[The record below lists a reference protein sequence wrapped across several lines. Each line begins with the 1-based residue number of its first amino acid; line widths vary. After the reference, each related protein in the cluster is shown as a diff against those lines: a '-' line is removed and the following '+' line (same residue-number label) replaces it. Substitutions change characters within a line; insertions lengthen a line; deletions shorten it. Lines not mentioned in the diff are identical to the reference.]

1 MSMLIIPPNQ
11 EGEQQQQVIKPE
23 KKKYPFSKTLLIQ
36 ESILIWLV
44 TISCLVMA
52 FICIITGSFVELPWI
67 TAMVG
72 CPWAAYAI
80 TQNAYYKK
88 SLVENSKGGIIYDG
102 LFGASNPDMNMEV
115 GTTDDI
121 PVG

>member
-1 MSMLIIPPNQ
+1 MSMMILGPSKDDNTQPKTTD
-11 EGEQQQQVIKPE
+11 G
-23 KKKYPFSKTLLIQ
+23 KKYPFSKVLLVQ
-36 ESILIWLV
+36 ESILIWLI
-44 TISCLVMA
+44 TLACLVMA
-52 FICIITGSFVELPWI
+52 FICIFTGSFVELPWI

-88 SLVENSKGGIIYDG
+88 SMIENSQGGIIYDG
-102 LFGASNPDMNMEV
+102 LFGASNPTVESAEDTTEV
-115 GTTDDI
+115 

>member
-1 MSMLIIPPNQ
+1 MSMMILGPSKDQ
-11 EGEQQQQVIKPE
+11 DTTQQNTTG
-23 KKKYPFSKTLLIQ
+23 KKKYPFSKVLLIQ

-44 TISCLVMA
+44 TLACLVMA
-52 FICIITGSFVELPWI
+52 FICIFTGSFVELPWI

-88 SLVENSKGGIIYDG
+88 STIENSQGGIIYDG
-102 LFGASNPDMNMEV
+102 LFGASNPTVESAE
-115 GTTDDI
+115 GTTEV

>member
-1 MSMLIIPPNQ
+1 MRRIIIFPDKDKKEDNRTL
-11 EGEQQQQVIKPE
+11 EE
-23 KKKYPFSKTLLIQ
+23 KKKYPFSKVLLIQ

-44 TISCLVMA
+44 TLACLVMA
-52 FICIITGSFVELPWI
+52 FICIFTGSFVELPWI

-88 SLVENSKGGIIYDG
+88 SMVENAKGGIIYDG
-102 LFGASNPDMNMEV
+102 LFGASNPAQPAESTTEV
-115 GTTDDI
+115 

>member
-1 MSMLIIPPNQ
+1 MSMMILGPSKDDK
-11 EGEQQQQVIKPE
+11 QQPKTTDG
-23 KKKYPFSKTLLIQ
+23 KKYPFSKVLLVQ
-36 ESILIWLV
+36 ESILIWLI
-44 TISCLVMA
+44 TLACLVMA
-52 FICIITGSFVELPWI
+52 FICIFTGSFVELPWI

-88 SLVENSKGGIIYDG
+88 SMVENSQGGIIYDG
-102 LFGASNPDMNMEV
+102 LFGASNPNVESTSESTTEV
-115 GTTDDI
+115 

>member
-1 MSMLIIPPNQ
+1 MSMMILGPDKDDK
-11 EGEQQQQVIKPE
+11 QQSKTTNG
-23 KKKYPFSKTLLIQ
+23 KKYPFSKVLLVQ
-36 ESILIWLV
+36 ESILIWLI
-44 TISCLVMA
+44 TLACLAMA
-52 FICIITGSFVELPWI
+52 FICIFTGSFVELPWI

-88 SLVENSKGGIIYDG
+88 SMIENSQGGIIYDG
-102 LFGASNPDMNMEV
+102 LFGASNPAENAAESTTEV
-115 GTTDDI
+115 

>member
-1 MSMLIIPPNQ
+1 MSFMILGPNKDNNNTQ
-11 EGEQQQQVIKPE
+11 SNITNN
-23 KKKYPFSKTLLIQ
+23 KKYPFSKVLLIQ
-36 ESILIWLV
+36 ESILIWLI
-44 TISCLVMA
+44 TICCIAMA
-52 FICIITGSFVELPWI
+52 FICIFTGSFVELPWI

-88 SLVENSKGGIIYDG
+88 SMIENSQGGIVYDG
-102 LFGASNPDMNMEV
+102 LFGTTNPDIAGEEAPADV
-115 GTTDDI
+115 

>member
-1 MSMLIIPPNQ
+1 MT
-11 EGEQQQQVIKPE
+11 E
-23 KKKYPFSKTLLIQ
+23 KKKHPFSKILLIQ

-44 TISCLVMA
+44 TLACLVMA
-52 FICIITGSFVELPWI
+52 FICIFTGSFVELPWI

-88 SLVENSKGGIIYDG
+88 SMVENSQGGIVYDTA
-102 LFGASNPDMNMEV
+102 LGAINPAYTGNS
-115 GTTDDI
+115 TTDI

>member
-1 MSMLIIPPNQ
+1 MRRVIILPDKEKKDNRTP
-11 EGEQQQQVIKPE
+11 EE
-23 KKKYPFSKTLLIQ
+23 KKKYPFSKVLLIQ

-44 TISCLVMA
+44 TLACLVMA
-52 FICIITGSFVELPWI
+52 FICIFTGSFVELPWI

-88 SLVENSKGGIIYDG
+88 SMVENAKGGIIYDG
-102 LFGASNPDMNMEV
+102 LFGASNPTEAAES
-115 GTTDDI
+115 TTDI

>member
-1 MSMLIIPPNQ
+1 MRRIIILPDQKKEETVNP
-11 EGEQQQQVIKPE
+11 VE
-23 KKKYPFSKTLLIQ
+23 KKKYPFSKVLLIQ

-44 TISCLVMA
+44 TLACLVMA
-52 FICIITGSFVELPWI
+52 FICIFTGSFVELPWI

-88 SLVENSKGGIIYDG
+88 SMEENKKGGIIYDG
-102 LFGASNPDMNMEV
+102 LFGASNPCEGKESTTEV
-115 GTTDDI
+115 

>member
-1 MSMLIIPPNQ
+1 MKRTITITPKEKKQDTN
-11 EGEQQQQVIKPE
+11 

-44 TISCLVMA
+44 TLACLVMA
-52 FICIITGSFVELPWI
+52 FICIFTGSFVELPWI

-88 SLVENSKGGIIYDG
+88 SMEENKRGGIIYDSA
-102 LFGASNPDMNMEV
+102 LGANLCEGKESA
-115 GTTDDI
+115 TDI

>member
-1 MSMLIIPPNQ
+1 MSMMILGPSKDKDKNITEN
-11 EGEQQQQVIKPE
+11 
-23 KKKYPFSKTLLIQ
+23 KKYPFSKVLLIQ
-36 ESILIWLV
+36 ESILIWLI
-44 TISCLVMA
+44 TICCLVMA
-52 FICIITGSFVELPWI
+52 FICIFIGSFVELPWI

-88 SLVENSKGGIIYDG
+88 SMVENSQGGIIYDG
-102 LFGASNPDMNMEV
+102 LFGTSNPNAESTQES
-115 GTTDDI
+115 TTET

>member
-1 MSMLIIPPNQ
+1 MRIIIPPDNK
-11 EGEQQQQVIKPE
+11 EDNRTPEE
-23 KKKYPFSKTLLIQ
+23 KKKYPFSKVLLIQ

-44 TISCLVMA
+44 TLACLVMA
-52 FICIITGSFVELPWI
+52 FICIFTGSFVELPWI

-80 TQNAYYKK
+80 TQQAYYKK
-88 SLVENSKGGIIYDG
+88 STMENTRGGIIYDG
-102 LFGASNPDMNMEV
+102 LFGASNPAESTESATEV
-115 GTTDDI
+115 

>member
-1 MSMLIIPPNQ
+1 MSMLIIPPVDNNKQQQNNQ
-11 EGEQQQQVIKPE
+11 ENN
-23 KKKYPFSKTLLIQ
+23 KKQKYPFSKILLIQ

-44 TISCLVMA
+44 TLACLVMA
-52 FICIITGSFVELPWI
+52 FICIFTGSFVELPWI

-88 SLVENSKGGIIYDG
+88 SMVENAKGGIIYDG
-102 LFGASNPDMNMEV
+102 LFGASNPCE
-115 GTTDDI
+115 GKESTTDI

>member
-1 MSMLIIPPNQ
+1 MSFMILGPDKDNNNTQPKTTDSN
-11 EGEQQQQVIKPE
+11 
-23 KKKYPFSKTLLIQ
+23 KKYPFSKVLLVQ
-36 ESILIWLV
+36 ESILIWLI
-44 TISCLVMA
+44 TICCIVMA
-52 FICIITGSFVELPWI
+52 FICIFTGSFVELPWI

-88 SLVENSKGGIIYDG
+88 SMIENSQGGIVYDG
-102 LFGASNPDMNMEV
+102 LFGATNPNVNEEEAPS
-115 GTTDDI
+115 DI

>member
-1 MSMLIIPPNQ
+1 MSMMILGPS
-11 EGEQQQQVIKPE
+11 EDKKQQPTTNG
-23 KKKYPFSKTLLIQ
+23 KKYPFSKVLLIQ
-36 ESILIWLV
+36 ESILIWVV
-44 TISCLVMA
+44 TLACLIMA
-52 FICIITGSFVELPWI
+52 FICIFTGSFVELPWI

-102 LFGASNPDMNMEV
+102 LFGASNPDMNIEV